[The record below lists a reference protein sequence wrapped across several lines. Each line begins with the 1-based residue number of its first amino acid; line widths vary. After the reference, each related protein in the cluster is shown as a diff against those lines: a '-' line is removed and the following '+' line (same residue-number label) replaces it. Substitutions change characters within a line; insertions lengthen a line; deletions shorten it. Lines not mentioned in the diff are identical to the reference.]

1 VSDSPVASDGA
12 LLGGYARGV
21 AWTYLSVLLTGAS
34 TFFLAGW
41 TVRRV
46 GTAEFGQFAVV
57 ASVSGLLAMVDY
69 ALGLAVQRASA
80 RVEAGSP
87 GAEAERDSVHAAHG
101 AFVVVGAAV
110 ALVSLASGAALAAA
124 GPARMP
130 RLPATVVLF
139 GLATALQLA
148 TAALPAVAAG
158 SRRFSLR
165 APATLAGV
173 AVRVVVA
180 VAAVGRFG
188 VPALALAHLLGV
200 AADRLVLLGLLRG
213 RVPWFDAR
221 PARPRSRA
229 LAQVLGFALPLLVL
243 NVSAQLF
250 AVVDLVVIGALVGA
264 AASGLYQVASLLPLQ
279 LAALLM
285 IGYNV
290 AFPALSGTDDAAGQE
305 AATRFL
311 TGVAAYA
318 AGTGLV
324 LAALLRADVIE
335 VVLGRPS
342 AVAEDV
348 VAIFCAVCLANV
360 MLHGLVA
367 LLIARGHQSA
377 VARLVAIELPVNVI
391 LTVWLVVA
399 LGAPGAALATL
410 ATVVLMDFAVFPA
423 LCGPRLAFPVLG
435 TIVRHG
441 LAPAALGGAA
451 AAVAA
456 TLAGALAGA
465 GAPRLATGAL
475 LAAGIAVAAG
485 LAVLGPAGRATLRGA
500 FAADRRA
507 PAPAL

>member
-1 VSDSPVASDGA
+1 
-12 LLGGYARGV
+12 
-21 AWTYLSVLLTGAS
+21 
-34 TFFLAGW
+34 
-41 TVRRV
+41 
-46 GTAEFGQFAVV
+46 
-57 ASVSGLLAMVDY
+57 
-69 ALGLAVQRASA
+69 
-80 RVEAGSP
+80 
-87 GAEAERDSVHAAHG
+87 
-101 AFVVVGAAV
+101 
-110 ALVSLASGAALAAA
+110 
-124 GPARMP
+124 
-130 RLPATVVLF
+130 
-139 GLATALQLA
+139 
-148 TAALPAVAAG
+148 
-158 SRRFSLR
+158 
-165 APATLAGV
+165 
-173 AVRVVVA
+173 
-180 VAAVGRFG
+180 VGRFG